1 MRLADHPI
9 NFGHSYLREVKLDN
23 RTAKLTRETGET
35 KVSVAVN
42 IDGEG
47 KYDVATGN
55 GMLDHM
61 LAQLSRHGLIDLE
74 VSATGDIEVGWHH
87 LVEDTAI
94 VLGRALNEAV
104 GDGQGIVRMG
114 HAYVPLDEA
123 LAFVAVDFS
132 GRGYAVVDTQL
143 TETDLGNLSPQLV
156 HHFLETLAL
165 EGRFNLHVRVLA
177 GMSNHHK
184 AEATFKAL
192 ARAARTALSIDPRR
206 TDIPSTKGTIG

>member
-1 MRLADHPI
+1 M
-9 NFGHSYLREVKLDN
+9 DN
-23 RTAKLTRETGET
+23 RTAKLKRETGET
-35 KVSVAVN
+35 QISVALD
-42 IDGEG
+42 IDGE
-47 KYDVATGN
+47 
-55 GMLDHM
+55 
-61 LAQLSRHGLIDLE
+61 AQVRHQDRQRDARPHAGPALPRHGLIDLE
-74 VSATGDIEVGWHH
+74 VSATGDTDVGWHH

-184 AEATFKAL
+184 AEAVFKAL
-192 ARAARTALSIDPRR
+192 ARASRAALSLDPRR
-206 TDIPSTKGTIG
+206 TGIPSTKGTIG